1 MFRPAN
7 PLHAPKRLLRGRRY
21 HIPHRRPDSPSGRNR
36 QTLTFFFEGRSG
48 TFPARAYTDPEAEQ
62 KGVVPASRYAE
73 LAKAYLELEQAYAAA
88 MLKCGREK
96 QLEDTL
102 AETRNILAGIL
113 TSLSWRV
120 TAPLRKL
127 MEIIRR
133 R

>member
-1 MFRPAN
+1 MSLSPAL
-7 PLHAPKRLLRGRRY
+7 PQQSCPKRCF
-21 HIPHRRPDSPSGRNR
+21 SGRPGNHP
-36 QTLTFFFEGRSG
+36 QPVIFFAAALPWPKTES